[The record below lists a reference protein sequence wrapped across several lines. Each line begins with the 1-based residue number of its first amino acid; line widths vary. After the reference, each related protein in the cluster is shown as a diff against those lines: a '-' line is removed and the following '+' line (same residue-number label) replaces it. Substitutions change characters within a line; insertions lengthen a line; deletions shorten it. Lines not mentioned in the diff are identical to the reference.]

1 MRAYHARFSSR
12 CQEFSTYPKDRKKTF
27 PQPKIFFRTAFLA
40 RSAISTK
47 NKQPTHRQRARYA
60 LFHRNCVE
68 KCRNVWKND
77 SKFTQLSTSFPKPY
91 APQPQKFPRPAFSAR
106 SFFAA
111 HFSFVAA
118 SKFPE
123 RSARVF
129 YHQRKIHARISAE
142 NPSIKI
148 RPYFKNTPILSSK
161 TSEKSPRN
169 TQKPLTNAHLY
180 SKLIDACKLG
190 HRRCEYET
198 HISAKE

>member
-1 MRAYHARFSSR
+1 MRAFPADARSFPHIPR
-12 CQEFSTYPKDRKKTF
+12 IEKKLF
-27 PQPKIFFRTAFLA
+27 HSQKFFFRTAFLA

-47 NKQPTHRQRARYA
+47 INSPHPLVGTQRQRARYA

-77 SKFTQLSTSFPKPY
+77 SKFTQLSTSFPKPH

-111 HFSFVAA
+111 HFFFVAA

-148 RPYFKNTPILSSK
+148 RPYF
-161 TSEKSPRN
+161 R
-169 TQKPLTNAHLY
+169 QKP
-180 SKLIDACKLG
+180 
-190 HRRCEYET
+190 
-198 HISAKE
+198 AKNPHEIRKNH

>member
-1 MRAYHARFSSR
+1 MH
-12 CQEFSTYPKDRKKTF
+12 KKWTF
-27 PQPKIFFRTAFLA
+27 PQPFQHRSRLLFYHEGVSCALFQQMPGVFHISQGSKKNFSTAKNFFPHSFFGKI
-40 RSAISTK
+40 SD
-47 NKQPTHRQRARYA
+47 
-60 LFHRNCVE
+60 FHRNCVE

-77 SKFTQLSTSFPKPY
+77 SKFTQLSTSFPKPH

-111 HFSFVAA
+111 HFFFVAA

-148 RPYFKNTPILSSK
+148 RPYF
-161 TSEKSPRN
+161 R
-169 TQKPLTNAHLY
+169 QKP
-180 SKLIDACKLG
+180 
-190 HRRCEYET
+190 
-198 HISAKE
+198 AKNPHEIRKNH